1 MNNKKTYYKLTTV
14 DNFGNYNYIKYESN
28 VDGNKKPSLNEYLI
42 KVKPYLKPIAFD
54 FRNLALKKSSW
65 Q

>member
-42 KVKPYLKPIAFD
+42 KIKPYLKPIAFD
-54 FRNLALKKSSW
+54 FRNLALKKFS
-65 Q
+65 